1 MLLLS
6 ILAPTLAPD
15 RKKKTIGA
23 ISATSL
29 SSEASSTVTILHLLF
44 AIDGQITMRT
54 KASQKSAWETGHQ
67 PWPFMPSLKL
77 PFLTLHPQYKGSCHV
92 IHGDKNSSDSLLST
106 VAPHTGPSTRFGD
119 KSSLSNWRELSSIFL
134 FSYDTALSLLVLGFQ
149 TILEP

>member
-44 AIDGQITMRT
+44 AIDR
-54 KASQKSAWETGHQ
+54 
-67 PWPFMPSLKL
+67 
-77 PFLTLHPQYKGSCHV
+77 
-92 IHGDKNSSDSLLST
+92 
-106 VAPHTGPSTRFGD
+106 
-119 KSSLSNWRELSSIFL
+119 
-134 FSYDTALSLLVLGFQ
+134 
-149 TILEP
+149 